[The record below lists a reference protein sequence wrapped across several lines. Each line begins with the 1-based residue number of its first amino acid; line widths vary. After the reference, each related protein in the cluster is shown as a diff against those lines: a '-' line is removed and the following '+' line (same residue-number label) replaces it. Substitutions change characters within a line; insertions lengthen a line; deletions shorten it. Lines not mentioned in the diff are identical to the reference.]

1 VLRNHL
7 NDAVIFLELSK
18 AQNVLNHQILLVKL
32 KNLWSKG
39 SAEILVY
46 SHLVNRIQFVEFE
59 KIVSNN
65 ILHRYS
71 SLYRETTYG
80 VAQGSM
86 LEPM

>member
-1 VLRNHL
+1 MLHNHL

-18 AQNVLNHQILLVKL
+18 AQNILNRQILLVKL
-32 KNLWSKG
+32 KNLWSKV

-46 SHLVNRIQFVEFE
+46 SHLVNRIQFVEIE
-59 KIVSNN
+59 EIVSNN
-65 ILHRYS
+65 ILHRYT

-86 LEPM
+86 LEPI